1 MMTNLPYNI
10 IEYIVLIFSVLIGSG
25 AYISFVFIKNKQ
37 KIGFKYIIA
46 VLLINLCFTYI
57 ASGILMVF
65 KWGEWKSPALPMVA
79 FGGQY
84 LTDWIDKNYLKIL
97 NTAAKKAG
105 VDVNNNQNDNNI
117 KTSENENK

>member
-1 MMTNLPYNI
+1 MTNLPYNI

-65 KWGEWKSPALPMVA
+65 KWGEWKAPALPMVA

-117 KTSENENK
+117 KTSEDENK